1 MTAAAARI
9 RPLPADAIAQIKSFT
24 AITSLT
30 GAVLGLVRN
39 SLDADARKVDIIVDF
54 PRGACIVEDN
64 GLGILPAEFGEDG
77 GLGKLHS
84 QSNKMD
90 PFLLLYDL
98 NGNLDTSKYDDARPM
113 YGRIGAF
120 LFSLAAVSLVSMT
133 SRHCSNFSYCT
144 IILHRSRV
152 ITRLVP
158 APPHQQ
164 LSVQEHGTRVTVRD
178 LFGNMPVRV
187 KHRAVAFQ
195 GYEENNKEWINLK
208 RSIVALLL
216 AWGRPVT
223 VIAKDSDGNCKFVI
237 RGPLEESFVR
247 DSSTKIARSR
257 SFKASSIRSI
267 LSQAAYISPTDWGS
281 WVVTSAR
288 TITMTVRGV
297 FSLQPAPS
305 KHVQFISVGIRPIHV
320 EGIGNELYDLINR
333 MFASSSFGV
342 LEDKS
347 KGDASEMD
355 RPTKDGRVR
364 SNGPTNKQLKGG
376 RKGVDRWPM
385 FSVQVDVH
393 TSEQSFSTVNDDIIT
408 NERSLNTL
416 IDVLGEMITQ
426 FLKEHHFRSGPKG
439 LKMSKRMAG
448 ITHRASL
455 SSLSSA
461 PTSLPLKASSATP
474 VHAGNTKAVIIP
486 QSGTSSA
493 TQSPNRRTRPF
504 AEEPQDTNN
513 YNRRSKTQDKSKTD
527 QTRLTPISK
536 PRRYSNDCMFGS
548 WSRIKAG
555 KGDMA
560 DVCAGLPTTKIC
572 KQSMRSPPVSHTE
585 RVPEETGAGKLPMTA
600 ALKAVDHAANGFYG
614 GILRETSNI
623 PPYTIPVGTS
633 EDSVPQ
639 SSTQALLKGADVEDK
654 GTAAD
659 EVLIWTNPISKSSL
673 AINAR
678 TGIVMPRRTHRPLS
692 PPSAAVLSTAS
703 GDSRPLCRRKPSSL
717 LHAQKDPKKI
727 PKADSW
733 VGKFLET
740 WDNPVFPQTE
750 EAIPHVQMCEITN
763 EAAQKALDREHHRLQ
778 SGTRFLGKLSKDAL
792 KDAKIIAQVD
802 DKFILIKME
811 AESTLHGP
819 ADSPYMDRRLL
830 VLVDQHAAD
839 ERCRIEELMRE
850 LCRPPVSESEQNCYS
865 LGYKSQIITTP
876 LTKPITFPVSVHESD
891 MFKLHAGHLA
901 DWGILYDVI
910 NYLKDPARK
919 ELGTEHGIVIKSLP
933 PAIVERCKMEPAHLI
948 SLLRSEVWEGEGKG
962 RCGRSLGVRQH
973 SHTNVPVDTS
983 KSANAGD
990 REREEH
996 DWLRRIGDCPRGI
1009 LNMLNSRA
1017 CRSAIMFNDRLS
1029 REQCQT
1035 LISKLAQC
1043 AFPFQCAH
1051 GRPSMIPL
1059 VDLGGCGTEQV
1070 RLTAFGAS
1078 GEYPTGGEEQPTF
1091 VEAFSRWKSI

>member
-9 RPLPADAIAQIKSFT
+9 RPLPADAIAQIKSST

-30 GAVLGLVRN
+30 GALLGLVSN
-39 SLDADARKVDIIVDF
+39 SLDADARKVDITVDF
-54 PRGACIVEDN
+54 PRGACTVEDN

-77 GLGKLHS
+77 GLGRLHS

-120 LFSLAAVSLVSMT
+120 LFSLAAVSLVSIT
-133 SRHCSNFSYCT
+133 SRRCSNFSYCT
-144 IILHRSRV
+144 ITLHRSRV
-152 ITRLVP
+152 ITRLLP

-164 LSVQEHGTRVTVRD
+164 LSVREHGTRVTVRD

-195 GYEENNKEWINLK
+195 GYEGNNKEWINLK

-237 RGPLEESFVR
+237 RGSSEEPYVR
-247 DSSTKIARSR
+247 DSSTKIARNR
-257 SFKASSIRSI
+257 SFKMSSVRSI
-267 LSQAAYISPTDWGS
+267 LSQAAYISPTDWGT

-288 TITMTVRGV
+288 TITMTVRGF

-305 KHVQFISVGIRPIHV
+305 KHVQFISVGIHPITA
-320 EGIGNELYDLINR
+320 EGVGIELYDSINR

-347 KGDASEMD
+347 KTDASEMD

-364 SNGPTNKQLKGG
+364 SNGPTKKQLKGG

-385 FSVQVDVH
+385 FHVQVDVH

-426 FLKEHHFRSGPKG
+426 FLKEHHFRSGSKT
-439 LKMSKRMAG
+439 LKRMAG

-455 SSLSSA
+455 SSPSSA
-461 PTSLPLKASSATP
+461 PTSLPLAASSATP
-474 VHAGNTKAVIIP
+474 VRAGNTKAVIIP
-486 QSGTSSA
+486 QSGTCSG
-493 TQSPNRRTRPF
+493 TKSPTCRTRPS
-504 AEEPQDTNN
+504 AEEKQDTNN
-513 YNRRSKTQDKSKTD
+513 YNRKSKGQDNSKTD
-527 QTRLTPISK
+527 QTRIPSFSK
-536 PRRYSNDCMFGS
+536 PQRNGNNNMFGS

-560 DVCAGLPTTKIC
+560 DVCAGLPTTKLC
-572 KQSMRSPPVSHTE
+572 KQLMRSPPVSNTE
-585 RVPEETGAGKLPMTA
+585 RVLEGTGAGKLPMTA
-600 ALKAVDHAANGFYG
+600 ALKAPDHAANGFYE
-614 GILRETSNI
+614 GILRETSNLS
-623 PPYTIPVGTS
+623 PCTIPVGTS
-633 EDSVPQ
+633 EKSVPQ
-639 SSTQALLKGADVEDK
+639 SSTQALLKEAEVEDR
-654 GTAAD
+654 GAAAD
-659 EVLIWTNPISKSSL
+659 EVLIWTNPISKTSL

-678 TGIVMPRRTHRPLS
+678 TGIAMPRRPHRPFS
-692 PPSAAVLSTAS
+692 PPSAAGLSTTS

-717 LHAQKDPKKI
+717 LHAQKDLKKI

-740 WDNPVFPQTE
+740 WDNPVFAQTE

-763 EAAQKALDREHHRLQ
+763 EAASKGLDWEHHRLQ
-778 SGTRFLGKLSKDAL
+778 SGAGILGKLSKDAL
-792 KDAKIIAQVD
+792 KDAEIIAQVD
-802 DKFILIKME
+802 NKFILIKME
-811 AESTLHGP
+811 AESTLYGP
-819 ADSPYMDRRLL
+819 GDGPSIDRRLL

-850 LCRPPVSESEQNCYS
+850 LCRPPASESEQGCCS

-876 LTKPITFPVSVHESD
+876 LTKPITFPASVHESD

-901 DWGILYDVI
+901 DWGILYDVVKC
-910 NYLKDPARK
+910 LKDPARK
-919 ELGTEHGIVIKSLP
+919 ELGSAHRIAIKSLP
-933 PAIVERCKMEPAHLI
+933 PAIFERCKMEPAHLI
-948 SLLRSEVWEGEGKG
+948 SLLRSEVWENEGKG
-962 RCGRSLGVRQH
+962 WCGGILPVRQN
-973 SHTNVPVDTS
+973 SQTNVPGETS
-983 KSANAGD
+983 NSAEAED

-996 DWLRRIGDCPRGI
+996 GWLRRIGDCPQGI

-1035 LISKLAQC
+1035 LIAKLAQC

-1059 VDLGGCGTEQV
+1059 VDLGGSGTEQL

-1078 GEYPTGGEEQPTF
+1078 GEYSTGGEEHPTF
-1091 VEAFSRWKSI
+1091 VEAFSRWKGI